1 MKLASKFALLI
12 VSACAISFLSAS
24 SCASTEAKKQQQ
36 MAELTP
42 EQIANMTPDEV
53 AQYYAQRAR
62 LRAEQNRRRAE
73 EEEVKS
79 ESNGF
84 LSQLHSVEKRERLG
98 NVNERLKDD
107 ASNAVFPWQSHDPH
121 RSESLLG
128 RGSAIYNW

>member
-1 MKLASKFALLI
+1 MSLASKFALLI

-53 AQYYAQRAR
+53 AEYYARRAQ
-62 LRAEQNRRRAE
+62 LRAEQSRKQTE
-73 EEEVKS
+73 DETGGEGYTFK
-79 ESNGF
+79 
-84 LSQLHSVEKRERLG
+84 LHSIEKRERLG

>member
-1 MKLASKFALLI
+1 MTLAAKFALLA
-12 VSACAISFLSAS
+12 VSACAMSFFCAS
-24 SCASTEAKKQQQ
+24 SCASTEAEKQQQ

-53 AQYYAQRAR
+53 AEYYSRRAR
-62 LRAEQNRRRAE
+62 LRAQAARERE
-73 EEEVKS
+73 EEEEAAS
-79 ESNGF
+79 TGGFFSNV
-84 LSQLHSVEKRERLG
+84 HSIEKRERLG

-107 ASNAVFPWQSHDPH
+107 ASNAVFPWQTHDPR

>member
-12 VSACAISFLSAS
+12 VSACAVSFLCAS

-42 EQIANMTPDEV
+42 EQIANMSSEEV
-53 AQYYAQRAR
+53 AQYYARRTR
-62 LRAEQNRRRAE
+62 LRAEQARRQAE
-73 EEEVKS
+73 EEES
-79 ESNGF
+79 GGGF
-84 LSQLHSVEKRERLG
+84 FSSVHSVEKRERLG

>member
-1 MKLASKFALLI
+1 MTLASKFALLI

-53 AQYYAQRAR
+53 AEYCARRSR
-62 LRAEQNRRRAE
+62 LRAEQAKLQAE
-73 EEEVKS
+73 GQES
-79 ESNGF
+79 EGGF
-84 LSQLHSVEKRERLG
+84 TFKVHSVEKRERLG
-98 NVNERLKDD
+98 NVNQRLTDD
-107 ASNAVFPWQSHDPH
+107 ASNAVFPWQTHDPH

-128 RGSAIYNW
+128 RGSVIYNW

>member
-1 MKLASKFALLI
+1 MTLASKFALLI
-12 VSACAISFLSAS
+12 VSACAVSFLSAS

-53 AQYYAQRAR
+53 AEYYARRAR
-62 LRAEQNRRRAE
+62 LRAEKAQLQAE
-73 EEEVKS
+73 EQ
-79 ESNGF
+79 ESDGGF
-84 LSQLHSVEKRERLG
+84 SFKVHSIEKRERLG
-98 NVNERLKDD
+98 NVNQRLEDN
-107 ASNAVFPWQSHDPH
+107 AANAVFPWQTHDPH